1 MGEQDL
7 SRRQILTG
15 VVAAGGAG
23 ALGGRGTTALLSDRE
38 TFTNNSIQASAST
51 AGTVELDVGVSEV
64 SDPVGV
70 EFSVDLPGGNNNPSY
85 IWVQSKDCPDGNL
98 KNIEVKLR
106 VECGA
111 TSNTIPTESL
121 LDAINK
127 LRKGVQL
134 HCSTDERCFDP
145 GDSVDL
151 ILEVTDVK
159 VTDVT
164 SESNFAN
171 DEQEFG
177 NNNSNP
183 DNEQEFGNNNSNP
196 DNEQEFGNNNSNPDK
211 IELNFEFFAEQCRYN
226 DSTTRPFDEKPPCS
240 GGEEGN
246 GGGQGISFI
255 AFCSN
260 SGNDL
265 SANITNINS
274 TTDDGQPNS
283 VEWEAT
289 THVDYVTV
297 KSGSRSPFTVYDY
310 TDESKESGTAKTG
323 EDENAIYQGDANNS
337 MSSSPCELAADI
349 VNNRTINDN
358 GNFSGESIKLEDDEN
373 EIKV

>member
-70 EFSVDLPGGNNNPSY
+70 KFSVDLPGGNNNPSY

-98 KNIEVKLR
+98 EVINVELR
-106 VECGA
+106 VECGT
-111 TSNTIPTESL
+111 TSNTIATGSL
-121 LDAINK
+121 LEVINE
-127 LRKGVQL
+127 LREGVQL
-134 HCSTDERCFDP
+134 RCSTDERCFDP
-145 GDSVDL
+145 GESVEL
-151 ILEVTDVK
+151 ILEVTS
-159 VTDVT
+159 VTD
-164 SESNFAN
+164 ESNFAN
-171 DEQEFG
+171 DEQV
-177 NNNSNP
+177 
-183 DNEQEFGNNNSNP
+183 
-196 DNEQEFGNNNSNPDK
+196 FGNNNSNPDK

-226 DSTTRPFDEKPPCS
+226 DSSTRPFDSKTSCS
-240 GGEEGN
+240 SGEEGN
-246 GGGQGISFI
+246 GGGKGISFI

-260 SGNDL
+260 SGNGL
-265 SANITNINS
+265 SPDITNINS
-274 TTDDGQPNS
+274 TDDGQPNS
-283 VEWEAT
+283 VDWSTEES
-289 THVDYVTV
+289 VDYVIT
-297 KSGSRSPFTVYDY
+297 KSGQNFTVYDY
-310 TDESKESGTAKTG
+310 RSDPRDSGTAITG
-323 EDENAIYQGDANNS
+323 GDNNEDYYVNVDNSNNSNNSNNS
-337 MSSSPCELAADI
+337 MSSSPCKLAADI
-349 VNNRTINDN
+349 ANDDDGVIDGD